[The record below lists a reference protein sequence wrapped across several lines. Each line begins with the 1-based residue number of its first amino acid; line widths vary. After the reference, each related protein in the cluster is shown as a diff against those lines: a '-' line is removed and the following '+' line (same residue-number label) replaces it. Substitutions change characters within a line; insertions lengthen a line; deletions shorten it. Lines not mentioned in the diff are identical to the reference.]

1 MANKGLGRGFASL
14 MGMNDLE
21 LTRPSE
27 QEQNSGNGVVQI
39 ALLDIDP
46 NFEQPRKNFDE
57 NALKE
62 LAESI
67 KMHGVI
73 QPIVVTPV
81 GKRFMIIAGERR
93 FRASKIAGKTE
104 IPAIVRNYT
113 PQQIKEISLIENL
126 QREDLS
132 PIEAARAIRTL
143 MTEFNMTQEVAAD
156 RIGKSRSA
164 VANTLRLLTLDEGVI
179 KLIEEGRLS
188 AGHARTLVVVPA
200 SQQYKLALKGCD
212 NQLTVREMEKM
223 VREFLNPKPAKPKN
237 VGESKDLKNLVS
249 NMQRAF
255 ATKVSAIGNDN
266 KGRIYID
273 YFTADDLDR
282 ICKMVEGWMNEQ
294 FRTEEWNLLSQV
306 DFYIKGLCKLGLK
319 NADIPRETYRLN
331 LHRQI

>member
-14 MGMNDLE
+14 MGMNDIDD
-21 LTRPSE
+21 LTTTPVAKTVENEVKMPTSDD
-27 QEQNSGNGVVQI
+27 SVVQI
-39 ALLDIDP
+39 SLIDIDP
-46 NFEQPRKNFDE
+46 NYEQPRKNFDE
-57 NALKE
+57 DALNE

-67 KMHGVI
+67 KVHGVI
-73 QPIVVTPV
+73 QPIVVTPI

-104 IPAIVRNYT
+104 IPAIIRNYT

-164 VANTLRLLTLDEGVI
+164 VANTLRLLTLNDDVI
-179 KLIEEGRLS
+179 SLIEQGRLS
-188 AGHARTLVVVPA
+188 AGHARTLVVIPRE
-200 SQQYKLALKGCD
+200 SQYKLALKGCD

-223 VREFLNPKPAKPKN
+223 VREFLNPKPEKQKP
-237 VGESKDLKNLVS
+237 VMEQSRELVS
-249 NMQRAF
+249 LVGNMQRAF
-255 ATKVSAIGNDN
+255 ATKVTALGNGN

-282 ICKMVEGWMNEQ
+282 ISNMVESWMSDK
-294 FRTEEWNLLSQV
+294 FRKE
-306 DFYIKGLCKLGLK
+306 D
-319 NADIPRETYRLN
+319 
-331 LHRQI
+331 

>member
-14 MGMNDLE
+14 MGMNDIDD
-21 LTRPSE
+21 LTAPVAKNVENVSNPTLSE
-27 QEQNSGNGVVQI
+27 DNVVQI

-46 NFEQPRKNFDE
+46 NYEQPRKKFDE
-57 NALKE
+57 DALAE
-62 LAESI
+62 LADSI
-67 KMHGVI
+67 KVHGVI
-73 QPIVVTPV
+73 QPIVVTPI

-93 FRASKIAGKTE
+93 FRASKMAGKTE

-132 PIEAARAIRTL
+132 PIEAARAIKTL

-164 VANTLRLLTLDEGVI
+164 VANTLRLLTLHDDVI
-179 KLIEEGRLS
+179 SLIEQGRLS
-188 AGHARTLVVVPA
+188 AGHARTLVVIPKED
-200 SQQYKLALKGCD
+200 QYKLALKGCD

-223 VREFLNPKPAKPKN
+223 VREFLNPKPEKQKP
-237 VGESKDLKNLVS
+237 VIEESKELVS
-249 NMQRAF
+249 LVGNMQRAF
-255 ATKVSAIGNDN
+255 ATKVTALGNGN

-282 ICKMVEGWMNEQ
+282 ISNLVELWMSDK
-294 FRTEEWNLLSQV
+294 FRKDEE
-306 DFYIKGLCKLGLK
+306 
-319 NADIPRETYRLN
+319 E
-331 LHRQI
+331 

>member
-81 GKRFMIIAGERR
+81 GKRFMIIACERR

-294 FRTEEWNLLSQV
+294 FRTEE
-306 DFYIKGLCKLGLK
+306 
-319 NADIPRETYRLN
+319 
-331 LHRQI
+331 

>member
-14 MGMNDLE
+14 MGMNDIE
-21 LTRPSE
+21 DLTTPPAQSSVKE
-27 QEQNSGNGVVQI
+27 DAPIVSADNVVQI

-46 NFEQPRKNFDE
+46 NYEQPRKKFDE
-57 NALKE
+57 DALSE

-67 KMHGVI
+67 KVHGVI
-73 QPIVVTPV
+73 QPIVVTPI

-93 FRASKIAGKTE
+93 FRASKMAGKTD

-132 PIEAARAIRTL
+132 PIEAARAIKTL

-164 VANTLRLLTLDEGVI
+164 VANTLRLLTLSDDVI
-179 KLIEEGRLS
+179 SLIEHGRLS
-188 AGHARTLVVVPA
+188 AGHARTLVVIPKE
-200 SQQYKLALKGCD
+200 SQYKLALKGCD
-212 NQLTVREMEKM
+212 NQMTVREMEKM
-223 VREFLNPKPAKPKN
+223 VREFLNPKPEKKKLAVEESRELVCL
-237 VGESKDLKNLVS
+237 VG

-255 ATKVSAIGNDN
+255 ATKVSAIGNGN

-282 ICKMVEGWMNEQ
+282 ISGLI
-294 FRTEEWNLLSQV
+294 EEWMS
-306 DFYIKGLCKLGLK
+306 DKFRK
-319 NADIPRETYRLN
+319 DEE
-331 LHRQI
+331 